1 MRMSGTYLIEPVVE
15 LLGTGLTAEIPSC
28 ASKLSGDAFL
38 TELVTVVA
46 AYTLQTQPLDK
57 ILLKQQLTSWE
68 EKSRNILKE
77 RWWSE
82 IKSTTMQSKNHLCAA
97 TKESRTFAAE
107 WPLDSWELD
116 RLVQRLLFLAVL
128 AKSHNAVELLVV
140 LTANLTAELIYL
152 FLRVNRFTL
161 IASGTLKRK
170 NTRLQGKSEPVV
182 LRYGG
187 AMISKL
193 IIIIIKMTP
202 PTPTFAAV
210 FVHFL
215 LQQSLSRLL
224 HLNCF
229 LVLVLFNLLNL
240 RWISAACVSRK
251 GGLTSHSRV
260 SGFRLKAPRQ

>member
-1 MRMSGTYLIEPVVE
+1 M
-15 LLGTGLTAEIPSC
+15 
-28 ASKLSGDAFL
+28 
-38 TELVTVVA
+38 
-46 AYTLQTQPLDK
+46 
-57 ILLKQQLTSWE
+57 
-68 EKSRNILKE
+68 
-77 RWWSE
+77 
-82 IKSTTMQSKNHLCAA
+82 
-97 TKESRTFAAE
+97 
-107 WPLDSWELD
+107 
-116 RLVQRLLFLAVL
+116 QRLLFLAVL

-161 IASGTLKRK
+161 IAGGTLKRK

-240 RWISAACVSRK
+240 R
-251 GGLTSHSRV
+251 
-260 SGFRLKAPRQ
+260 